1 MVANIEDAR
10 KRLVSI
16 WSEFQSQ
23 SLTKEE
29 LEAFLAQSRVLDQTE
44 RSNIRTVIFS
54 YHDFSIHHINPGTAR
69 YFGSTPEEII
79 GEGAEY
85 IMSCVHPLQ
94 VEAAIINTIPI
105 STKLYNDKNRLW
117 RNYHASYVNC
127 SITCR
132 QGNRHR
138 SLFHAFPIL
147 FDEQDRPLLG
157 MFLIYDLEPFIAGGV
172 WWFRY
177 KLGEQVFLFQ
187 HDSGKLEE
195 TDILSPRELEIL
207 QLISEGATSKEIA
220 AQLFLSVNTVDNHR
234 RNMLKRTGAVDTSAL
249 IHICKLCQI
258 IE

>member
-1 MVANIEDAR
+1 MVANIEEAR

-16 WSEFQSQ
+16 WSEFQPK
-23 SLTKEE
+23 SLTKED
-29 LEAFLAQSRVLDQTE
+29 LEAYLAQSRVLDQTE

-79 GEGAEY
+79 CEGSQY
-85 IMSCVHPLQ
+85 IMSCIHPAQ
-94 VEAAIINTIPI
+94 METAIGNTIPI
-105 STKLYNDKNRLW
+105 STKLYSDGNSLW
-117 RNYHASYVNC
+117 RYYHSSYVNC

-132 QGNRHR
+132 KGNRHR

-147 FDEQDRPLLG
+147 FDDQDKPLLG
-157 MFLIYDLEPFIAGGV
+157 MFLIYDLEPFITDGV

-177 KLGEQVFLFQ
+177 KIGEQVYLF
-187 HDSGKLEE
+187 HHESGKLEE
-195 TDILSPRELEIL
+195 NDILSPRELEVL

-220 AQLFLSVNTVDNHR
+220 SRLFLSVNTVDNHR
-234 RNMLKRTGAVDTSAL
+234 RNMLKRSGAVDTSAL